1 MLTKDGCT
9 QRVANFWN
17 RVPGEFSWALIG
29 DPRHVQYFCD
39 FRPNPISF
47 SADQKSLLL
56 LERDGGTTLLADNFT
71 RRTAIADPHV
81 SREIVVPW
89 YTHKKSVINRDHALA
104 IALDEVAEVW
114 SGGAGLVE
122 GEGVCFAL
130 ADHLRPHMRT
140 DFDVEGTPLSVGSL
154 IRDLRRCK
162 LPDEV
167 ALLKTCMRAGNAGHA
182 AAFRAAAAGRSELD
196 VYLAIQEACQR
207 EVGSAAIV
215 YGDFRATSAERHKA
229 GGLPSD
235 KVLQDGDLLILDFSV
250 IVDGYRSDF
259 TNTIAIGTPGD
270 AQVKQFEACEAAL
283 SAAAAVLK
291 AVVSGADVY
300 EAASAQF
307 LERGYPPLA
316 HHCGHGLGMEH
327 PEPPILVPES
337 SDVLRSGDVV
347 TIEPGLY
354 VEGVGGMRFEHNYL
368 ITDSGAE
375 QLSGHRIALV

>member
-17 RVPGEFSWALIG
+17 RVPAEYSWALIG

-56 LERDGGTTLLADNFT
+56 LERDGGATLLADNFT
-71 RRTAIADPHV
+71 RRTAITDPHV

-104 IALDEVAEVW
+104 IALDEVSEVW
-114 SGGAGLVE
+114 TSGAGLVE
-122 GEGVCFAL
+122 GEGVSFAL
-130 ADHLRPHMRT
+130 ADHLRPHMQT
-140 DFDVEGTPLSVGSL
+140 NFAVDGGSLSVGSL

-167 ALLKTCMRAGNAGHA
+167 ALLKTCMQAGAAGHA
-182 AAFRAAAAGRSELD
+182 AAFAATAAGQTELD
-196 VYLAIQEACQR
+196 VYLAIQQACQR
-207 EVGSAAIV
+207 EVGTAAIV
-215 YGDFRATSAERHKA
+215 YGDFRSTNAERHKA
-229 GGLPSD
+229 GGLPTD
-235 KVLQDGDLLILDFSV
+235 NVLQDGDLLILDFSV

-259 TNTIAIGTPGD
+259 TNTIAVGAPSD
-270 AQVKQFEACEAAL
+270 AQVKQFEACAAAL
-283 SAAAAVLK
+283 SAAAAVLRAGVGGA
-291 AVVSGADVY
+291 AVY
-300 EAASAQF
+300 QAASDQF
-307 LERGYPPLA
+307 LQRGYPALA

-337 SDVLRSGDVV
+337 TDVLRAGDVV

-354 VEGVGGMRFEHNYL
+354 IEGVGGMRFEHNYL
-368 ITDSGAE
+368 VTESGAE
-375 QLSGHRIALV
+375 QLSSHRIALV